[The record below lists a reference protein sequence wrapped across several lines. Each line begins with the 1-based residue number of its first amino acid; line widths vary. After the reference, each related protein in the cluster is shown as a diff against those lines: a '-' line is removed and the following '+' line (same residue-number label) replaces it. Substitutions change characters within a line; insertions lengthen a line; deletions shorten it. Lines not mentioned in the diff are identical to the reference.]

1 MTKNEIAKNTNKK
14 VKEIGRTIALNYKED
29 YKVGQILT
37 AEKAES
43 WTDSGEFTVET
54 NRKYEYFFTA

>member
-1 MTKNEIAKNTNKK
+1 MTKNEIAKNINKTI
-14 VKEIGRTIALNYKED
+14 KEIGRTIALDYKED

-43 WTDSGEFTVET
+43 WTDGGSSW
-54 NRKYEYFFTA
+54 N

>member
-1 MTKNEIAKNTNKK
+1 MTKNEIAKNTNKT
-14 VKEIGRTIALNYKED
+14 VALDYKED

-43 WTDSGEFTVET
+43 WTDGGEFTVET
-54 NRKYEYFFTA
+54 NKKYEYFFTV